1 MDIQIFWDR
10 GSPQGLEIP
19 VARTITQI
27 LDIPIQVH
35 NSPLLYN
42 GFNIGRKQFDATA
55 ILSCLDTYKRRNRV
69 IAPLLLVINDDIFR
83 PASRYIFGLARP
95 STGSAVVSS
104 ARLRNEFWDLP
115 ADDSALCSR
124 LITEGAHEL
133 GHLLGLDHCSD
144 PRCVMSSPRCLDDL
158 DQKKPWLCDTC
169 RRRIVPVHEEIEVHN
184 PHV

>member
-10 GSPQGLEIP
+10 GAPQGLEIP

-27 LDIPIQVH
+27 LDIPVQVF
-35 NSPLLYN
+35 NNPLLYN
-42 GFNIGRKQFDATA
+42 GFTVSRQQFDATA
-55 ILSCLDTYKRRNRV
+55 ILSCLDTYKRRNGITV
-69 IAPLLLVINDDIFR
+69 PLLLVINDDIFR

-104 ARLRNEFWDLP
+104 ARLVNEFWDLP
-115 ADDSALCSR
+115 ADDRALCSR
-124 LITEGAHEL
+124 LITEGSHEL

-144 PRCVMSSPRCLDDL
+144 QRCTMSNPRCLDDL

-169 RRRIVPVHEEIEVHN
+169 KGKIQPARARMAQPTPVV
-184 PHV
+184 